1 MWMTVVEAV
10 IRWAVPFVLGG
21 AVTLAVSATKKAKR
35 REEEIK
41 NKYSALENGIQCLL
55 RAEIIR
61 NHDKYTAKG
70 FCPIYAREALTR
82 AYSAYH
88 ALGGNDVA
96 TELFRDTLKLPTEA
110 ATK

>member
-1 MWMTVVEAV
+1 MLIET
-10 IRWAVPFVLGG
+10 IIKWAVPFVCGG
-21 AVTLAVSATKKAKR
+21 AVTWAVTYIKLRKK
-35 REEEIK
+35 RE
-41 NKYSALENGIQCLL
+41 SALEEGLKCLL

-82 AYSAYH
+82 AYAAYH

-96 TELFRDTLKLPTEA
+96 TELFHDTLKLPTEA
-110 ATK
+110 AK

>member
-1 MWMTVVEAV
+1 MWITIVDAI

-21 AVTLAVSATKKAKR
+21 AVSIAISATRKMKKRDEDMKR
-35 REEEIK
+35 R
-41 NKYSALENGIQCLL
+41 YAALEDGTQCLL

-82 AYSAYH
+82 AYAAYN
-88 ALGGNDVA
+88 ALGGDDVA
-96 TELFRDTLKLPTEA
+96 TELFHNTLKLPTEA
-110 ATK
+110 AK